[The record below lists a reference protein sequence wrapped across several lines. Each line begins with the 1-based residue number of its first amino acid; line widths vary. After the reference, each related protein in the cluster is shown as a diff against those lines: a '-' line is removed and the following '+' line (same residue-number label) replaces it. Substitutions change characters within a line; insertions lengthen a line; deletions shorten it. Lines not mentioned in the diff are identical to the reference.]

1 VNDPKL
7 ALPNGILVVDKPIG
21 PTSHDIVAQAR
32 RFFKT
37 KRVGHAGTL
46 DPMASGVLLIL
57 LGEATKLSNALSLE
71 RKRYLATIAF
81 GTSTDSDDAL
91 GKVIEQVDL
100 PDNGIEEDALNA
112 ALEIERY
119 RTSQIPPIV
128 SAIKHE
134 GMTAHRR
141 LRKGLTVEV
150 SPRQVRV
157 FELRQLSRTKS
168 TVDVSV
174 DVSKGY
180 YVRSLARDLGS
191 TLGIP
196 AHLAALRRT
205 ASGVFDESEAVKLP
219 LVGTPQLLSLVETV
233 KRCIPYVQLT
243 DEGTTRAKVGK
254 IITVEHL
261 QEPKDVPLAS
271 IGTVAWLSPNEAL
284 IALGQ
289 FDEAGLGRVQ
299 RGFGVN
305 ESNLGQTELANEK
318 I

>member
-1 VNDPKL
+1 VNEPKS
-7 ALPNGILVVDKPIG
+7 ALPNGILVVDKPVG

-71 RKRYLATIAF
+71 RKRYTATIAF
-81 GTSTDSDDAL
+81 GTATDSDDAL

-100 PDNGIEEDALNA
+100 PDHGIEEAALAA
-112 ALEIERY
+112 ALEVERN
-119 RTSQIPPIV
+119 RTSQLPPIV
-128 SAIKHE
+128 SAIKQD

-141 LRKGLTVEV
+141 LRKGLPVDV
-150 SPRQVRV
+150 QPRQVRV
-157 FELRQLSRTKS
+157 FELNQRSRTKS

-180 YVRSLARDLGS
+180 YVRSLARDLGT
-191 TLGIP
+191 TLGFP

-205 ASGVFDESEAVKLP
+205 ASGDFDEVEAVKLP

-233 KRCIPYVQLT
+233 KRCIPYVHLT
-243 DEGTTRAKVGK
+243 AEGANRAKVGK
-254 IITVEHL
+254 LITVEHL
-261 QEPKDVPLAS
+261 QDPKDVPLSS
-271 IGTVAWLSPNEAL
+271 IGTMAWLSPDETL
-284 IALGQ
+284 VALGQ

-299 RGFGVN
+299 RGFGEP
-305 ESNLGQTELANEK
+305 ESNLEQPQLTNEK
-318 I
+318 